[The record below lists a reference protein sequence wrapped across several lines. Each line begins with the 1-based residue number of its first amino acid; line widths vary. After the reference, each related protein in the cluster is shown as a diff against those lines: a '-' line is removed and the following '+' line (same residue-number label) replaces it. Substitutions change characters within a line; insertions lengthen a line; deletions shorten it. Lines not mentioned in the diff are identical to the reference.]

1 MNSTTSKLLKRSASP
16 PIRPGAAL
24 PGFEVVL
31 LLPPPPP
38 PLLVLLPPL
47 PPEVDDGDPAT
58 EARALSLLKEALMP
72 LELVHCDCLEPAEP
86 LTKLTLAHCGASSSA
101 SIFPLTIYCPRD
113 HGHTRPHKLEGE
125 AANGRC
131 FLPDRAVHRER
142 PRPRRR
148 RPSSRPNSW
157 EPRSRVRSTCRG
169 HSAGP

>member
-86 LTKLTLAHCGASSSA
+86 LTKMTLAHCGASTST

-113 HGHTRPHKLEGE
+113 HGHTRPRGRGGG
-125 AANGRC
+125 AAGGGGGGPGGAGR
-131 FLPDRAVHRER
+131 RGR
-142 PRPRRR
+142 PRPR
-148 RPSSRPNSW
+148 
-157 EPRSRVRSTCRG
+157 
-169 HSAGP
+169 